1 VTITSFTTASGMG
14 PLPRLLESANGARAV
29 ERVFRAEGLP
39 LWLAHDQTGK
49 MPLRSMMGL
58 MERSARELGD
68 ELFGLHLGLAMRP
81 EDYGPF
87 VRYMASAPDLL
98 TLIRRSI
105 RSLRYHITGCEFDLK
120 IFDQRARWGIR
131 TSDPTSF
138 GRRHLVE
145 HVIHPMLNV
154 MRRYLGPNWSPLRVE
169 VEHARPECWRRL
181 EESIGV
187 PMVFGSDTNAI
198 VFPATLLCRRA
209 LQQIAAKDVLTWREL
224 RHMVRRRP
232 PRTMVEATREIVQLR
247 LLDAT
252 ADIDGAARLL
262 GVASRTLQRQLA
274 LENLRYRDL
283 VQQLRME
290 RAVELLQ
297 ESVEPVTSIA
307 FSLGYSD
314 VASFTRAFRQWS
326 GMAPSHY
333 RRRAPAHE

>member
-1 VTITSFTTASGMG
+1 VTVASFTTASGMG
-14 PLPRLLESANGARAV
+14 PLPRLVEEGNGARAV

-39 LWLAHDQTGK
+39 LWLAHDQSSK
-49 MPLRSMMGL
+49 IPLRSMMGL

-68 ELFGLHLGLAMRP
+68 ELFGLNLGLAMTP

-105 RSLRYHITGCEFDLK
+105 RSLRYHISGCEFSLEV
-120 IFDQRARWGIR
+120 FDQHARWGIR
-131 TSDPTSF
+131 TSDTTSF

-169 VEHARPECWRRL
+169 VEHDRPECWRRV
-181 EESIGV
+181 EEKVGV
-187 PMVFGSDTNAI
+187 PVVFGSDTNAI
-198 VFPATLLCRRA
+198 VFPATLLQRRA
-209 LQQIAAKDVLTWREL
+209 LHPVAAKDVLTWREL

-232 PRTMVEATREIVQLR
+232 PKTVIEAARAIVHIR
-247 LLDAT
+247 LLDAS
-252 ADIDGAARLL
+252 ADLDGAARLL

-274 LENLRYRDL
+274 MENLTYRDL
-283 VQQLRME
+283 VRQLRME
-290 RAVELLQ
+290 RALDLLQ
-297 ESVEPVTSIA
+297 ESAEPVTSIA
-307 FSLGYSD
+307 FALGYSD
-314 VASFTRAFRQWS
+314 VASFTRAFRHWA

-333 RRRAPAHE
+333 RRRAPTHE

>member
-1 VTITSFTTASGMG
+1 VTVTSFTTASGMG
-14 PLPRLLESANGARAV
+14 PLPRLVEEANGPRAV

-39 LWLAHDQTGK
+39 LWLAHDQNGK

-105 RSLRYHITGCEFDLK
+105 RSLRYHITGCEFDLE

-169 VEHARPECWRRL
+169 VEHDGPACWRRL

-187 PMVFGSDTNAI
+187 PVVFGSDTNAV
-198 VFPATLLCRRA
+198 VFPAAQLCHRA
-209 LQQIAAKDVLTWREL
+209 LHQIPAKNVLTWREL
-224 RHMVRRRP
+224 RHMVKRRP
-232 PRTMVEATREIVQLR
+232 PRTFVEATREIVRIR

-252 ADIDGAARLL
+252 ADLDGAARLL
-262 GVASRTLQRQLA
+262 GVASRTVQRHLA
-274 LENLRYRDL
+274 LENLSYRDL

-290 RAVELLQ
+290 RALDLLQ

-307 FSLGYSD
+307 FSLGYND
-314 VASFTRAFRQWS
+314 VAGFTRAFRQWT